1 MINIQLKEK
10 KIQNLKVQ
18 DEKQDAQNDIW
29 LVLQDEKKK
38 IKASIN
44 NENLTS

>member
-1 MINIQLKEK
+1 MMNIQLKDK

>member
-1 MINIQLKEK
+1 MMNIQLKEK
-10 KIQNLKVQ
+10 KIQNSKVQ
-18 DEKQDAQNDIW
+18 DEKQDTQNDIW

>member
-1 MINIQLKEK
+1 MMNIQLKEK

-18 DEKQDAQNDIW
+18 DEKQDTQNDIW

>member
-1 MINIQLKEK
+1 MMNIQLKEK

>member
-1 MINIQLKEK
+1 MNIQLKEK

-18 DEKQDAQNDIW
+18 DEKQDTQNDIW

-38 IKASIN
+38 IKAIIN

>member
-1 MINIQLKEK
+1 MTNIQLKQK

-18 DEKQDAQNDIW
+18 DEKQDTQNDIW

>member
-1 MINIQLKEK
+1 MNIQLKEK

>member
-1 MINIQLKEK
+1 MMNIQLKEK

-18 DEKQDAQNDIW
+18 DEKQDTQHDIW

>member
-1 MINIQLKEK
+1 
-10 KIQNLKVQ
+10 VQ
-18 DEKQDAQNDIW
+18 DEKQDTQNDIW